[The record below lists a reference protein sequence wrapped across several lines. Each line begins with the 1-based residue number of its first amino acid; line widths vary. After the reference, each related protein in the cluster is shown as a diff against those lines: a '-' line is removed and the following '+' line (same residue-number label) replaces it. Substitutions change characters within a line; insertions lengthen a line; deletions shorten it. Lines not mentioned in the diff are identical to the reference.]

1 MTNDRIKQEPLF
13 SERYGYVDKALQ
25 FECVSEVL
33 FNKLWFLMQKVLSD
47 LTVEWQ
53 VHSDNR

>member
-25 FECVSEVL
+25 FECVSEEL
-33 FNKLWFLMQKVLSD
+33 FNKPWLLMQKVLAD